1 MKTNKLLYILII
13 LLFPAIS
20 CTEEAS
26 TVSSDKNEIINDH
39 SNHSQVTITGK
50 STNGYTDNETR
61 ASRTEQIQIGDY
73 IIFYSNGGVKADGEI
88 LNYDNG
94 VWTGLKDNIWYI
106 DDGPAN
112 IVAYYPVIQKAAD
125 LYSEN
130 GELKDIVCC
139 KDTINSGN
147 TINLY
152 FNHIFSKLVI
162 NIDKDIN
169 DTVKNVHVNIPRK
182 VNHIDLYTSEY
193 TTSEV
198 SNSLVREKSED
209 CRYEFLIPSNCDMRL
224 SLIIECNNTT
234 LDEITI
240 KNNIF
245 KSGFEYICNIRK
257 SSENGIYTEED
268 FIAFTHLING
278 ETEYNGKK
286 IEDFYIEIDGKRV
299 FNLYNNLSFTDEEAA
314 LIRRIGD
321 YNGVFNDI
329 FDGNNHTLENI
340 TLNDNN
346 KSKNMGLFDQ
356 TSKEAIIRNLNISN
370 CKFPNNKNENVSLF
384 VGLNYGTVDNCHLT
398 NSVIPDGY
406 TQLQTSGFIN
416 TNNGY
421 IINSSIAGL
430 KFNLKDENYNLFT
443 YGNYA
448 YIMNCRIKNDVKN
461 ISINDMQT
469 VICRYNDGNI
479 FNIFVE
485 NYQNNFYGICYKNET
500 RGQYYNCILP
510 EKFSGHYIYNDESN
524 YLKGVIF
531 YSDSEEEEYKN
542 IADILNK
549 WIDEDGKERY
559 PTITFR
565 KWKTDP
571 AEKVVFE

>member
-88 LNYDNG
+88 LKYDNG
-94 VWTGLKDNIWYI
+94 VWTGLNDNKWYI

-112 IVAYYPVIQKAAD
+112 IVAYYPAIQEAAD

-198 SNSLVREKSED
+198 TNGLVREKSEN

-299 FNLYNNLSFTDEEAA
+299 FNLYKNLSFTDEEADKIV
-314 LIRRIGD
+314 LIKE
-321 YNGVFNDI
+321 FNDI
-329 FDGNNHTLENI
+329 FDGNNHTISNLKAHKNYRANFCLI
-340 TLNDNN
+340 DNN
-346 KSKNMGLFDQ
+346 YGEIKNLTIDKCTFDYPEFNYA
-356 TSKEAIIRNLNISN
+356 TAG
-370 CKFPNNKNENVSLF
+370 CLF
-384 VGLNYGTVDNCHLT
+384 VNYNYGIIDNFHLT
-398 NSVIPDGY
+398 N
-406 TQLQTSGFIN
+406 GFIN
-416 TNNGY
+416 MKTENEDSKKFGGLSYLNKGT
-421 IINSSIAGL
+421 IVNSSISNLTLGSNNAALGIFIFQNAGNIL
-430 KFNLKDENYNLFT
+430 
-443 YGNYA
+443 
-448 YIMNCRIKNDVKN
+448 NCRINNNINKNTTGK
-461 ISINDMQT
+461 ISST
-469 VICRYNDGNI
+469 ICVYNSMRLY
-479 FNIFVE
+479 NIFVTE
-485 NYQNNFYGICYKNET
+485 YKQDYYGICYENDL
-500 RGQYYNCILP
+500 GHYYNCILP
-510 EKFSGHYIYNDESN
+510 EEYNG
-524 YLKGVIF
+524 KAI
-531 YSDSEEEEYKN
+531 YSDHKSETALKKAVYYSETPEEYSR
-542 IADILNK
+542 I
-549 WIDEDGKERY
+549 IDELNQWIEDNKSKY